1 MTCGSGSQAESDL
14 FIPDNMAILDLDH
27 LKRIVGDDPA
37 FLRQVLQI
45 FIRNAP
51 VDMKSLAEASD
62 AGDHEQVAFFAH
74 KLKSACGAIGFNS
87 AYEDFKELEAMA
99 KELQDAKAIQDKVNA
114 LSQQCLGCMVDI
126 EDIMNGL

>member
-1 MTCGSGSQAESDL
+1 
-14 FIPDNMAILDLDH
+14 MALLDLDH

-51 VDMKSLAEASD
+51 VDMKSLAEASE
-62 AGDHEQVAFFAH
+62 AGDHEQVAFFSH

-87 AYEDFKELEAMA
+87 AYEDFKQVEAMA
-99 KELQDAKAIQDKVNA
+99 KELQDIQSIQEKVNA
-114 LSQQCLGCMVDI
+114 LMEQCISCMVDI
-126 EDIMNGL
+126 EEIMNGL

>member
-1 MTCGSGSQAESDL
+1 
-14 FIPDNMAILDLDH
+14 MALLDLDH
-27 LKRIVGDDPA
+27 LKRIVGDEPA

-51 VDMKSLAEASD
+51 VDMQSLADASA
-62 AGDHEQVAFFAH
+62 AGDHEQIAFFAH

-87 AYEDFKELEAMA
+87 AYEDFKALEAMA
-99 KELQDAKAIQDKVNA
+99 KELHDVQEIHAKVEA

-126 EDIMNGL
+126 EDIMNNL